1 MVTGNI
7 KNCEKYY
14 PLNEHFEAVF
24 EYLKTV
30 RKEAG
35 KYIISEGNAWVNPPV
50 VREACSD
57 VYETHKKF
65 IDIHYILS
73 GEQTFGCCA
82 PERLDVSEEYD
93 ENTDC
98 EFLKGK
104 GDLITMSEGD
114 FIIVYPEDA
123 HNVIVDF
130 DKSKELVAVV
140 AKVRLD
146 SED

>member
-7 KNCEKYY
+7 KNCERYY
-14 PLNEHFEAVF
+14 PLHKHFKDVF

-30 RKEAG
+30 KKDSG
-35 KYIISEGNAWVNPPV
+35 KYVISEGNVWVNPPV
-50 VREACSD
+50 VRNACSD
-57 VYETHKKF
+57 IYETHRKF

-73 GEQTFGCCA
+73 GSETFGCCDA
-82 PERLDVSEEYD
+82 KRLEVTEKYD
-93 ENTDC
+93 EAKEY

-104 GDLITMSEGD
+104 GDLVEMSEGD
-114 FIIVYPEDA
+114 FIIVFPEDA

-130 DKSKELVAVV
+130 DKSSELVTVV
-140 AKVRLD
+140 AKVRLV

>member
-1 MVTGNI
+1 MVIGNI
-7 KNCEKYY
+7 RNCKKYY
-14 PLNEHFEAVF
+14 PLHKHFEAVF
-24 EYLKTV
+24 EYLKNV
-30 RKEAG
+30 KKEDE
-35 KYIISEGNAWVNPPV
+35 KYVISEGNAWINPPV
-50 VREACSD
+50 IRDTCTD
-57 VYETHKKF
+57 IYETHRNF

-73 GEQTFGCCA
+73 GSQTFGCCD
-82 PERLDVSEEYD
+82 PKRLGVFEKYD

-98 EFLKGK
+98 EFLKGN
-104 GDLITMSEGD
+104 GNLIEMSAGD

-130 DKSKELVAVV
+130 DRSCELVTVV

>member
-14 PLNEHFEAVF
+14 PLHKHFKAVF

-30 RKEAG
+30 KKEDG
-35 KYIISEGNAWVNPPV
+35 KYVISDGNAWVNPPV
-50 VREACSD
+50 VRDSCSD
-57 VYETHKKF
+57 IFETHKKF

-73 GEQTFGCCA
+73 GSQTFGCCDA
-82 PERLDVSEEYD
+82 GRLDITQEYD

-98 EFLKGK
+98 EFLKGA
-104 GDLITMSEGD
+104 GNLIELSEGD
-114 FIIVYPEDA
+114 FIIVFPEDA

-130 DKSKELVAVV
+130 DNSRELVNVV
-140 AKVRLD
+140 AKIRIV

>member
-1 MVTGNI
+1 MVTANI
-7 KNCEKYY
+7 KNCERYY
-14 PLNEHFEAVF
+14 PLHKHFEAVF

-30 RKEAG
+30 KKEDG
-35 KYIISEGNAWVNPPV
+35 KYIISKGNAWINPPV
-50 VREACSD
+50 VRNAGSD
-57 VYETHKKF
+57 IYETHRNF

-73 GEQTFGCCA
+73 GSQTFGCCN
-82 PERLDVSEEYD
+82 PERLEIFEKYD

-98 EFLKGK
+98 EFLKGN
-104 GDLITMSEGD
+104 GDFVELSEGD
-114 FIIVYPEDA
+114 FIIVFPEDA

-130 DKSKELVAVV
+130 DKTCELVTVV